1 MNEEKEE
8 EGKNEREIF
17 SHYQIEWARS
27 TKFIPSDAHTHIH
40 THTACNHRRSRGR
53 HMQFR
58 WICIKCISGFILIY
72 HDFEWDAKRHPVGRL
87 NILLFVSVQR
97 SELKRCKVDLK
108 LWIIS
113 NFSTKRIGVDD
124 FVDAC
129 PPSPFSQFTHEC
141 FFFSQFRLFL
151 WVHFPNHLEVTE
163 GWGMHRIRKKLV
175 VYSKELHSM
184 CYFCNNESFSG
195 LQQKVIVIHPSTNTH
210 TYIQLTKQAA
220 SMKTTIRSGNDGRMM
235 VKYCV
240 DWKGCVTYFKN
251 RSQTSTKTMMMMIHM
266 HIGKWRQ
273 M

>member
-1 MNEEKEE
+1 MNVKFFHII
-8 EGKNEREIF
+8 KLSERGQQ
-17 SHYQIEWARS
+17 SLYRAM
-27 TKFIPSDAHTHIH
+27 HTHTH

-108 LWIIS
+108 LWIIF

-163 GWGMHRIRKKLV
+163 GWGMHRIRKNWSSTQRNCIQCVIFAIMRVLV
-175 VYSKELHSM
+175 DYSKKS
-184 CYFCNNESFSG
+184 
-195 LQQKVIVIHPSTNTH
+195 
-210 TYIQLTKQAA
+210 
-220 SMKTTIRSGNDGRMM
+220 
-235 VKYCV
+235 
-240 DWKGCVTYFKN
+240 
-251 RSQTSTKTMMMMIHM
+251 
-266 HIGKWRQ
+266 
-273 M
+273 